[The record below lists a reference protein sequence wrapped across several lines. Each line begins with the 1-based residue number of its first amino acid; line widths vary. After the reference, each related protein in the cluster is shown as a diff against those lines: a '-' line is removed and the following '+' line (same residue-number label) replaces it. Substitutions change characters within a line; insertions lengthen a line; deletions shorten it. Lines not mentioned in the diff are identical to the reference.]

1 MKHLLFHLHV
11 NWLLPLWSPKLLLP
25 TSVVFSWRWFWRWQ
39 FCPFWWVAQCYR
51 SRPCIR
57 VSKLCLIGNQS
68 WVFIGKTDVE
78 AESPILWSPDAK
90 SWLTEKT
97 RILGKIEGR
106 RRKGWQK
113 MGWLD
118 GITDSKD
125 MSLGKLWE
133 LVMGHKGLACCM
145 SMGSQRV
152 RHHWATELNWI
163 KLMNWMKLCLIFS
176 CWLVS
181 CQFNS

>member
-11 NWLLPLWSPKLLLP
+11 NCLLPLWSPKLLLP
-25 TSVVFSWRWFWRWQ
+25 TSLVFSWRWFWRWQ
-39 FCPFWWVAQCYR
+39 FCPFWWVAQCYQ
-51 SRPCIR
+51 SRPCIH

-78 AESPILWSPDAK
+78 AESPILWPPDAK

-106 RRKGWQK
+106 RRKGWQ
-113 MGWLD
+113 MRWLD
-118 GITDSKD
+118 GITDSMD

-133 LVMGHKGLACCM
+133 LVMGYKGLACC
-145 SMGSQRV
+145 SPWGLKESDTTEQLN
-152 RHHWATELNWI
+152 WIELNWWTE
-163 KLMNWMKLCLIFS
+163 LKLCLIFS
-176 CWLVS
+176 CWSVS